1 MKIKMW
7 GLILIILFLA
17 VNTMPASTSI
27 GFILGEPTGLSLKFD
42 NFPVLGIAWSLDDYL
57 HVHIDYWFSSR
68 RFQRALYWYWG
79 FGGKVIFQ
87 KYKDKDFGL
96 GLRMPL
102 GIRYFPA
109 RRVEIFFE
117 LAPGMKVY
125 PKTEVDIDAGIG
137 IRFIL

>member
-1 MKIKMW
+1 MKINIW
-7 GLILIILFLA
+7 GLVLVILFLLA
-17 VNTMPASTSI
+17 PTMSASTGI

-42 NFPVLGIAWSLDDYL
+42 NFPVLGIAWSLNDYL
-57 HVHIDYWFSSR
+57 HIHMDYWVSSR

-96 GLRMPL
+96 GLRVPL
-102 GIRYFPA
+102 GLRFFPA
-109 RRVEIFFE
+109 RKIELFIE